1 MSQKIIKLEL
11 PVVRV
16 FLSAI
21 VGVFLVG
28 VFVLAWT
35 EPGSAPPGGN
45 VEAPVN
51 VGASTQAKAGSFIVG
66 GVAFEAYNDVYLS
79 TISGRVGIGTA
90 SPLDKLEILTS
101 DATPYSADMGSY
113 QPEAHGLVI
122 RNNVNLAGAGV
133 YSGILFEA
141 GDLGDQLMSGY
152 IGLVDEGGVGEFTG
166 KLVFG
171 TRSGSDNIVERLVID
186 ENGNVGIGTASPGA
200 YKLNVNG
207 DAIADTYTIVGGA
220 ILPVCNV
227 SYRGKEFL
235 LQGGAGTEDGF
246 YICKKKAD
254 DSYGWAAL
262 GSPEIV
268 TVWEDKITSVAWTT
282 NYIPGTPF
290 PTPNTTDA
298 TFLPSE
304 AEILTCS
311 GSSWAYVDFGIGS
324 EPGWISGDL
333 LVTGPSGFSITIN
346 SGGPFLYYSSG
357 KASISGGGSLSAKCT
372 GGYFIK
378 SFDEGQFGTTYC
390 KYSCYY
396 VKKQ

>member
-171 TRSGSDNIVERLVID
+171 TRSGSDNIVERLAID
-186 ENGNVGIGTASPGA
+186 ENGNVGIGTPNPGQKLTVAGTIESTSGGFKFPDGSFQTAPAASFDYQELKQLIQNFVVETGESVTA
-200 YKLNVNG
+200 GDVGRFINGKIKKGGNVG
-207 DAIADTYTIVGGA
+207 SSLSFGSTYTFNPSGNTYVSASVLSPTRFVVAYQDSDGSARAVIG
-220 ILPVCNV
+220 NV
-227 SYRGKEFL
+227 S
-235 LQGGAGTEDGF
+235 EDTA
-246 YICKKKAD
+246 I
-254 DSYGWAAL
+254 SYGF
-262 GSPEIV
+262 E
-268 TVWEDKITSVAWTT
+268 
-282 NYIPGTPF
+282 
-290 PTPNTTDA
+290 
-298 TFLPSE
+298 
-304 AEILTCS
+304 
-311 GSSWAYVDFGIGS
+311 
-324 EPGWISGDL
+324 
-333 LVTGPSGFSITIN
+333 
-346 SGGPFLYYSSG
+346 YS
-357 KASISGGGSLSAKCT
+357 
-372 GGYFIK
+372 
-378 SFDEGQFGTTYC
+378 
-390 KYSCYY
+390 
-396 VKKQ
+396 

>member
-1 MSQKIIKLEL
+1 MPSFKTSLFNAL
-11 PVVRV
+11 PAVI
-16 FLSAI
+16 A
-21 VGVFLVG
+21 GVFLVG
-28 VFVLAWT
+28 VFVFAWT
-35 EPGSAPPGGN
+35 EPDSPPPAGN
-45 VEAPVN
+45 VAAPVN
-51 VGASTQAKAGSFIVG
+51 VSSALQTKAGSFTVG
-66 GVAFEAYNDVYLS
+66 TAGGAIFEAYRDVFL
-79 TISGRVGIGTA
+79 
-90 SPLDKLEILTS
+90 
-101 DATPYSADMGSY
+101 ATVS
-113 QPEAHGLVI
+113 
-122 RNNVNLAGAGV
+122 
-133 YSGILFEA
+133 
-141 GDLGDQLMSGY
+141 
-152 IGLVDEGGVGEFTG
+152 
-166 KLVFG
+166 
-171 TRSGSDNIVERLVID
+171 
-186 ENGNVGIGTASPGA
+186 GNVGIGTASPGA

-207 DAIADTYTIVGGA
+207 DAIANTYTIVGGA
-220 ILPVCNV
+220 ILPACDV

-268 TVWEDKITSVAWTT
+268 TVWENKLVSVEWTT
-282 NYIPGTPF
+282 NYLPGSPW
-290 PTPNTTDA
+290 PTPSATDA

-372 GGYFIK
+372 GSYFIK
-378 SFDEGQFGTTYC
+378 FVDEGQFGTTYC